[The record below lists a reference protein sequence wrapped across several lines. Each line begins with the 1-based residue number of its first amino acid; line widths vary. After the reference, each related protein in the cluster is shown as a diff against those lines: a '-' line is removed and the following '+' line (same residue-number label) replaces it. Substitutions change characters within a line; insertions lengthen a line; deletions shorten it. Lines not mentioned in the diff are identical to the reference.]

1 MYLFLK
7 LSLPAAFGTAAVI
20 VLYVLDIFPMTDIAK
35 LSVSLI
41 AVIISAYAPDVFVS
55 NTTQKRRKK
64 IEKALPDGLD
74 LMVICAEAGLS
85 VDATLLRVSRELGA
99 SWPELSDELSLTSIE
114 IGFLPDRSQ
123 ALANLSRRVKLDGV
137 RGIVNTLVQTER
149 YGTPLAQALR
159 VLSAE
164 LRNNRLMKAEEKAA
178 RLPAILTVPMIL
190 FIMRALFVVLIG
202 PGGSTRCGPKAS
214 CRTVNIPTGEE
225 RGPSPALVYTPPPRS
240 EPPRHGRRGDG
251 LAAGKGQLI
260 NIIAIYVIYLALSQ
274 RRRVRLHPAVYSPKR
289 LKAALRAPFGRAFEF
304 LAVCFQFISSSGPNV
319 APISLSTPR
328 RITVL

>member
-1 MYLFLK
+1 MSLGAVIQYATGEEFIIWMSALSVFVSVFVVWTSLIAPRTMRARIRSLTERRDMLRQERMDIRVHPLRASMIELANYVVRKLSLLRTSQTRRIEDKLAQAGYRGHDAMVMYLFLK
-7 LSLPAAFGTAAVI
+7 LSLPAAFGTIAVV
-20 VLYVLDIFPMTDIAK
+20 VLYVLDIFLMTEIAK

-41 AVIISAYAPDVFVS
+41 AVIIGAYAPDVFVS
-55 NTTQKRRKK
+55 NTAQKRRKK

-85 VDATLLRVSRELGA
+85 VDATLIRVSRELGA

-190 FIMRALFVVLIG
+190 FIMPALFVVLIG
-202 PGGSTRCGPKAS
+202 PGAL
-214 CRTVNIPTGEE
+214 RTV
-225 RGPSPALVYTPPPRS
+225 
-240 EPPRHGRRGDG
+240 D
-251 LAAGKGQLI
+251 
-260 NIIAIYVIYLALSQ
+260 
-274 RRRVRLHPAVYSPKR
+274 
-289 LKAALRAPFGRAFEF
+289 ALRAQGFM
-304 LAVCFQFISSSGPNV
+304 
-319 APISLSTPR
+319 
-328 RITVL
+328 